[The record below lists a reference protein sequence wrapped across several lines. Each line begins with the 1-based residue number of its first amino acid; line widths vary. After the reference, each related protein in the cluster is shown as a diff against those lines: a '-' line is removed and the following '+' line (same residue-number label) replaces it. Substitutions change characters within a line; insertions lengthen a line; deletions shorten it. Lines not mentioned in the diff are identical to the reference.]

1 MGFVHYDL
9 HHNFSFSTDF
19 DLLSF
24 RTQLPNSVAF
34 VVAFVISYTNTTFG
48 SVAFAVAF
56 VSYDKSSE
64 YRASGAK
71 TNPTTKKWLPG
82 QIPRRNLRFRKL
94 RQKLSQILRRELR
107 LGRALIFQF
116 LQRVLRSLQFL
127 QRVLRS
133 LQFLQRGLRI
143 RYRKQ
148 NLDLIGLRCAV
159 PSPLSPTCA
168 RSLYRLCAWIVD

>member
-127 QRVLRS
+127 QR
-133 LQFLQRGLRI
+133 GLRI